1 MLHEGRRKAAQ
12 AFEPIHPI
20 IQGVFLTSPSGP
32 SANLYWLPSIDDW
45 SVRIAEIERSE
56 VGEAAWNA
64 LVALAGV
71 KLDFVRVGRLDKA
84 LMRLFGDGPP
94 VNLATRPIRLAVLA
108 SSTTAQLASAL
119 RVAGLRRGLW
129 ITLYEPDYGQYRQEL
144 ANPASGLY
152 GFAPTAILFA
162 LDAGHLVGD
171 VDPALN
177 PESAEAV
184 VHQRCD
190 LLQSLWR
197 SARAAFGAQI
207 IQQTVLPVF
216 PPLLGS
222 NEQNLP
228 GSRAAIA
235 AEMNARLRAIV
246 GAEGVGLLAIDAWA
260 TQLGLDAWHDPVLWH
275 RAKQE
280 ITPRAAPL
288 YGDLVARL
296 LAAGQGRA
304 SKALVLDLD
313 NTLWGGVIG
322 DDGLQGI
329 VVGQGDPLGEAFA
342 AFQTYAAGLERRGI
356 LLAAC
361 SKNDE
366 SNALS
371 PFEHH
376 PDMVLRRSRFSA
388 FVANWDDKASNLK
401 EIARQLN
408 IGLDSLVFVDDNPF
422 ERNLVRRELPMVSVP
437 ELPEDPALFARCLAD
452 AGYFEGL
459 TITAEDRGRTALYET
474 NRERE
479 ASRTKATD
487 LNGYLASLEM
497 ALSWRTFDRV
507 GLARTVQLINKTN
520 QFNLTTRR
528 YTEDEVAAVMTD
540 PSAFG
545 LQFRLTDRFGDNGII
560 AVIIGRV
567 DGAGLCF
574 LDTWLMSCRV
584 LGRRVEEA
592 TLAVVVE
599 QAIAHGATELVG
611 CFRRTAQN
619 GMVADHYDR
628 LGFTPLPGQPGD
640 TERLYRRDVAETAH
654 DFPITIRSE

>member
-1 MLHEGRRKAAQ
+1 
-12 AFEPIHPI
+12 
-20 IQGVFLTSPSGP
+20 LTSPSGS
-32 SANLYWLPSIDDW
+32 SASLYWLPSIDDW
-45 SVRIAEIERSE
+45 SGRIGAIERME
-56 VGEAAWNA
+56 AGEAAWSA

-71 KLDFVRVGRLDKA
+71 QLDFVRIGRLDKA
-84 LMRLFGDGPP
+84 LLRLFGDGPP
-94 VNLATRPIRLAVLA
+94 VTLATRPIRLAVLA
-108 SSTTAQLASAL
+108 SSTTAQLSSAL

-144 ANPASGLY
+144 ANPASGLH
-152 GFAPTAILFA
+152 GFAPTAVLLA
-162 LDAGHLVGD
+162 LDSGHLVGD
-171 VDPALN
+171 VDPAIDRAN
-177 PESAEAV
+177 AEAV
-184 VHQRCD
+184 VRQRSD
-190 LLQSLWR
+190 LLQNIWR
-197 SARAAFGAQI
+197 STREAFGAQI
-207 IQQTVLPVF
+207 IQQTLLPVF
-216 PPLLGS
+216 PMLLGS

-228 GSRAAIA
+228 GSRAAIV
-235 AEMNARLRAIV
+235 AEMNVRLRAMASV
-246 GAEGVGLLAIDAWA
+246 EGVGLLAIDAWA
-260 TQLGLDAWHDPVLWH
+260 SQLGLDAWHDPVLWH

-304 SKALVLDLD
+304 AKALVLDLD

-342 AFQTYAAGLERRGI
+342 SFQTYAAGLERRGI

-366 SNALS
+366 PNALS

-376 PDMVLRRSRFSA
+376 PDMVLRRSHLSA

-422 ERNLVRRELPMVSVP
+422 ERNLVRRELPMVAVP
-437 ELPEDPALFARCLAD
+437 ELPEDPALFARCIAD
-452 AGYFEGL
+452 AGYFEAL

-479 ASRTKATD
+479 ASRAETTD
-487 LNGYLASLEM
+487 LSGYLASLEM
-497 ALSWRTFDRV
+497 TLSWRPFDQMGLPRV
-507 GLARTVQLINKTN
+507 TQLINKTN

-528 YTEDEVAAVMTD
+528 YTEEEVAALIVD

-545 LQFRLTDRFGDNGII
+545 LQFRLADRFGDNGII
-560 AVIIGRV
+560 AIVIGRI
-567 DGAGLCF
+567 DEDGLCD

-584 LGRRVEEA
+584 LGRCVEEA
-592 TLAVVVE
+592 TLAAVIE
-599 QAIAHGATELVG
+599 QAAAQGATSLRG
-611 CFRRTAQN
+611 RYRPTAKN
-619 GMVADHYDR
+619 KMVADHYDR
-628 LGFTPLPGQPGD
+628 LGFTAEPGD
-640 TERLYRRDVAETAH
+640 AGDEARLYRRDLAATGGG
-654 DFPITIRSE
+654 FPMTIRRE